1 MVLKNDVKSDVFVNE
16 VAMHMQP
23 RCAYAESM
31 SIKDNFTADEW
42 LKIMTGPGRAGAAVV
57 AASPSGVTGL
67 LAEARAIADTV
78 RGNVSKEGRTP
89 LMEAMAAS
97 LLGTPPD
104 PKDLPKMDAK
114 NMEDVKAQSLDGVR
128 QALWLVSSKGSPEDV
143 AAYKAMIM
151 EVAEKTAAAAKE
163 GGFLGMGGEQVSE
176 KEKQVIAEVRSLVD
190 GGSAQ
195 GNMSQGSVVHE
206 TAPSSPAPDGSGNS
220 N

>member
-1 MVLKNDVKSDVFVNE
+1 
-16 VAMHMQP
+16 
-23 RCAYAESM
+23 M
-31 SIKDNFTADEW
+31 SIKDEYTADEW

-67 LAEARAIADTV
+67 LAEAQAIAGAV
-78 RGNVSKEGRTP
+78 RESVSKDGRTP

-114 NMEDVKAQSLDGVR
+114 NLEEVKAQSLDGVR

-143 AAYKAMIM
+143 AAYKAMLL

-163 GGFLGMGGEQVSE
+163 GGFLGIGGEQIND
-176 KEKQVIAEVRSLVD
+176 KERAVIEELRSLIN
-190 GGSAQ
+190 GGSTTA
-195 GNMSQGSVVHE
+195 V
-206 TAPSSPAPDGSGNS
+206 TPAAPSPDGSGNS

>member
-1 MVLKNDVKSDVFVNE
+1 
-16 VAMHMQP
+16 
-23 RCAYAESM
+23 M
-31 SIKDNFTADEW
+31 SIKDEYTADEW

-67 LAEARAIADTV
+67 LAEAQAIAGAV
-78 RGNVSKEGRTP
+78 RESVSKDGRTP

-104 PKDLPKMDAK
+104 PKDLPKADAK
-114 NMEDVKAQSLDGVR
+114 NLEEAKAQSLDGVR

-143 AAYKAMIM
+143 AAYKAMLL

-163 GGFLGMGGEQVSE
+163 GGFLGIGGEQIND
-176 KEKQVIAEVRSLVD
+176 KERAVIEELRSLIN
-190 GGSAQ
+190 GGSTT
-195 GNMSQGSVVHE
+195 
-206 TAPSSPAPDGSGNS
+206 TAVAPATPSPDGSGNS